1 MASKQKKPAQQPT
14 SDDIERTPH
23 ARITQQLVRQL
34 KPHLPI
40 NSVETI
46 TEKMEEIE
54 IHRHRFPLRLFAP
67 FIDNDLFP
75 IESAEELEQ
84 KLSDGVRRAI
94 ALAQSGFISV
104 GNPSLIEI
112 LSVIAG
118 EPRGYASLRSPA
130 RNLYSYTPIPAS
142 GSTTDPIL
150 QDKGGR

>member
-1 MASKQKKPAQQPT
+1 MPAKQRKQAQQPNL
-14 SDDIERTPH
+14 DDAELAPQE
-23 ARITQQLVRQL
+23 RITQQLVRQL

-40 NSVETI
+40 RSVETI

-84 KLSDGVRRAI
+84 KLNDGVRRAI
-94 ALAQSGFISV
+94 ALAESGFISV

-130 RNLYSYTPIPAS
+130 RNLYSYNAIPAS